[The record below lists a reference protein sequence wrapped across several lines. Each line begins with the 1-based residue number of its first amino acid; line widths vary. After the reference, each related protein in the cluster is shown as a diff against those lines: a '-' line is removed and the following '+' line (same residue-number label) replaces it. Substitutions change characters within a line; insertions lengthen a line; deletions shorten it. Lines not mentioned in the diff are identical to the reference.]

1 MTRKAAPAVARRLPV
16 QARLYRQVADAL
28 EERIAAGEFRSGD
41 RLPTERDLSAYY
53 SVSRTCVRE
62 ALLALEIAGLVSIR
76 VGSGVF
82 VTSPPSPERLKIEP
96 AMDQVSLTE
105 ILDARLM
112 FEPEICAEAAANA
125 KAEDIARLSAALK
138 RMRDEHRK
146 AADTEYG
153 DRDFHLAIAQACGNT
168 IAQNL
173 LQEIWDDVSA
183 PLWQGI
189 MSHIRTPI
197 LRLKWIE
204 DHEAI
209 IAAIELR
216 DRRKARAAMRRHIE
230 HVVESLT
237 REDLL

>member
-1 MTRKAAPAVARRLPV
+1 MTGKAAPAAARRLPV

-125 KAEDIARLSAALK
+125 KAEDIARLSAALT
-138 RMRDEHRK
+138 RMREEHRK

-173 LQEIWDDVSA
+173 LQEIWDDISA

-197 LRLKWIE
+197 LRLKWID

-230 HVVESLT
+230 NVVESLT

>member
-1 MTRKAAPAVARRLPV
+1 MTGKGAPATARRLPV

-28 EERIAAGEFRSGD
+28 EERIAAGEFGSGD

-76 VGSGVF
+76 VGSGVYINA
-82 VTSPPSPERLKIEP
+82 PAPAERLTIEP
-96 AMDQVSLTE
+96 PLDQVRLTE

-112 FEPEICAEAAANA
+112 FEPEICAEAAVVV
-125 KAEDIARLSAALK
+125 KAEDIARLSAALT
-138 RMRDEHRK
+138 RMREEHRK

-153 DRDFHLAIAQACGNT
+153 DRDFHLAIAHSCGNA
-168 IAQNL
+168 IAYNL
-173 LQEIWDDVSA
+173 LQDIWDQISA

-216 DRRKARAAMRRHIE
+216 DRRKARSAMRRHIDN
-230 HVVESLT
+230 VVESLT
-237 REDLL
+237 REDLI